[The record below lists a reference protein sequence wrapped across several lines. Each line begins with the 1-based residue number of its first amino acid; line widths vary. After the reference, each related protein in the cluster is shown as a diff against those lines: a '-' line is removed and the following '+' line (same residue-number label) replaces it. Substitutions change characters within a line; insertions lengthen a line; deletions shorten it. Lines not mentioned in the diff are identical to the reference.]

1 MRYIECYS
9 RLTKFM
15 QTFACSG
22 KLGEEAAVLSETAG
36 NILDEGS
43 KCREDFRNSKARF
56 LFFYFFT
63 AATYVSLLVICLE
76 ITLHNCEVKLDL

>member
-22 KLGEEAAVLSETAG
+22 KLGEEAAVLSETTG
-36 NILDEGS
+36 NILDEES
-43 KCREDFRNSKARF
+43 KCKDDFRNSKARF
-56 LFFYFFT
+56 
-63 AATYVSLLVICLE
+63 
-76 ITLHNCEVKLDL
+76 